1 MARLISTWRH
11 YIATAL
17 FLFSPIVK
25 TSTVKYSATAK
36 KEKKISL
43 CCIYTIFL
51 RLPLPI
57 ETSPSFTSRMDRH
70 RINWLSFYVFPPFF
84 FKWFH
89 FTPLVCDGNSIY
101 ANDFQAS
108 FIFVSIAQK
117 EKKKENRMKYTNTR
131 SDSTVPSLS
140 AYHIEIAKWGLERRT
155 CIYRQFLKAS

>member
-70 RINWLSFYVFPPFF
+70 RINWLSFSVFSPF
-84 FKWFH
+84 KKKKRFH
-89 FTPLVCDGNSIY
+89 FAPLVCDGNSIY

-117 EKKKENRMKYTNTR
+117 EKNENRMKYTNTR
-131 SDSTVPSLS
+131 SDSTVPSPS